1 MLVQQQ
7 DPMKTSSQPHLQLDA
22 EPLQQGEP
30 RPGPQVP
37 QAAQIAGHCRALG
50 HTVLGT
56 GSLLLLLHLQGLLL
70 LLLPLTWLHWG
81 RELKSL
87 GSTAV
92 ERRLGTGQY
101 NIRKA
106 LHSVFKPN

>member
-7 DPMKTSSQPHLQLDA
+7 DPMNTSSMPHLQLDA

-56 GSLLLLLHLQGLLL
+56 AAASPPGSPTSPAAPHLVALGQRVEVPGFDSSGEK
-70 LLLPLTWLHWG
+70 TGHWAVQYKEG
-81 RELKSL
+81 
-87 GSTAV
+87 TA
-92 ERRLGTGQY
+92 QC
-101 NIRKA
+101 
-106 LHSVFKPN
+106 F